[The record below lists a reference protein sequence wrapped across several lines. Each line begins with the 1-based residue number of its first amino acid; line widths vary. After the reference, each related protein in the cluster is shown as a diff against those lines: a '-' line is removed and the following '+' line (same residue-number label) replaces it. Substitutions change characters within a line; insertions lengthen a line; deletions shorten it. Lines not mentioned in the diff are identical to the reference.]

1 MGPTAGGITPA
12 VSVKKYIPVTGCI
25 FPGQGVV
32 GEVTFYSLRSYT
44 SPMSQNPSLTKDL
57 LMCVLRYTLVNNFR
71 NFFMKK

>member
-1 MGPTAGGITPA
+1 MQNGKIYAQVDVIA
-12 VSVKKYIPVTGCI
+12 LKWCI

-32 GEVTFYSLRSYT
+32 GEVSFYPLRSYT

-71 NFFMKK
+71 NFFMKKNN